1 MPFGL
6 ITWRTESPFKEVN
19 SVVKSERTIIIFDV
33 VLTEEVIE
41 LLSML
46 LVMNIDLAPFE
57 SICQFDWLGI
67 DFIFLFLF
75 DRARSYFLKLSK
87 SV

>member
-19 SVVKSERTIIIFDV
+19 SVVKSERTIIIFYIV
-33 VLTEEVIE
+33 FTEEVIE
-41 LLSML
+41 LLSMF

-57 SICQFDWLGI
+57 SIC
-67 DFIFLFLF
+67 
-75 DRARSYFLKLSK
+75 
-87 SV
+87 